1 MDLGFLSGLL
11 GNGENNTALTMLL
24 PLLLGK
30 NAPLS
35 NASGMG
41 DLLLGFLNKK
51 APQEGGFPPLFGEKK
66 DDRADPNGL
75 FTMLGN
81 ILGAPQKQ
89 KSDGKAQTEYPY
101 ELQYNR
107 PT

>member
-1 MDLGFLSGLL
+1 MDLGFLSGLI
-11 GNGENNTALTMLL
+11 GKGGNNTALTMLL

-30 NAPLS
+30 NAPVS

-41 DLLLGFLNKK
+41 DLLLGLLNKK
-51 APQEGGFPPLFGEKK
+51 APKEAVFPPLFGEKK

-89 KSDGKAQTEYPY
+89 KSDAKAKTEYPY

-107 PT
+107 PL